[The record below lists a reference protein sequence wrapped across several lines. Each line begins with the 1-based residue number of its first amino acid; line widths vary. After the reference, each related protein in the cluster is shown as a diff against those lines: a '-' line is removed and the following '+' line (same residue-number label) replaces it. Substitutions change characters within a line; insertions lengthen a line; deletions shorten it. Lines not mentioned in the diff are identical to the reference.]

1 MKRKRTLW
9 TLALCA
15 ASSLAIAQMQRPNNP
30 GMPQGGPGT
39 QPGQAGPI
47 GSQIPDTT
55 GPNTQAQ
62 TQQIPKVPDATLTR
76 DVQQQL
82 ASDATFAGVQV
93 AAHNGRVELTGS
105 VPAKEDR
112 KKAKEMAKSV
122 PGVTS
127 VKEHLTVGSNGT
139 KANSGATGTQ
149 GSNPNATMPESNAPQ
164 SAPKTVP
171 DSSGN
176 APHTALITTP
186 AQGGDA
192 RLVITV

>member
-1 MKRKRTLW
+1 MKRKRILW

-15 ASSLAIAQMQRPNNP
+15 ASSLAIAQRQMPNSTNP
-30 GMPQGGPGT
+30 GMPPGPPGT
-39 QPGQAGPI
+39 QPGQPGPI
-47 GSQIPDTT
+47 GSQIPDTI

-105 VPAKEDR
+105 VPTKEDR

-127 VKEHLTVGSNGT
+127 VKEHLTVGSNGK

-149 GSNPNATMPESNAPQ
+149 ESNPSTTMPDSNAPQ
-164 SAPKTVP
+164 STPKTVP
-171 DSSGN
+171 GFE
-176 APHTALITTP
+176 
-186 AQGGDA
+186 
-192 RLVITV
+192 R